1 VLGGDLSIDFV
12 AIFGPYCKYMNYNME
27 YNVCVVKTSTYSQ
40 KKSEEEL
47 PLGQYFADFSVSF
60 EANAFLSIYSE
71 S

>member
-1 VLGGDLSIDFV
+1 MYVQLELVHI
-12 AIFGPYCKYMNYNME
+12 A
-27 YNVCVVKTSTYSQ
+27 
-40 KKSEEEL
+40 KKSEKEL